1 MARGGDGRHFGGS
14 RSVGSFLF
22 GPLTLPPPPTTRAPN
37 PHAYHAPR
45 PSYVVCH
52 IQNFF
57 SLHPVSRWCVPP
69 PPPLSLPGNQVRHG
83 LCGDS
88 VESSQPY
95 LTPGPVVATLPAGSV
110 LQTTVVITAHHKGH
124 IEMWLCPDG
133 DAPLTQSCLNQ
144 YSLAVVPVTEA
155 DGSTTPTDP
164 AYPGA
169 CCRPLHPRTRLQ
181 QLWLRVRNELH
192 VCSCVRGGGGEGG
205 MVGVLGDTHP
215 VDDHGL
221 CCKMHGTCTCRPV
234 VFAPR
239 GQRRLRHLHVHSV
252 LSAACWL
259 GVHPLCGPGEWCG
272 VDACVFVWLANTLSL
287 VLDKELGRG
296 VWLWLYRASGST

>member
-1 MARGGDGRHFGGS
+1 MVAWF
-14 RSVGSFLF
+14 VC
-22 GPLTLPPPPTTRAPN
+22 PPTTVEQMLSARALAALVGACAALWLASTPLGVSGHGMLKVPAARSSCQSCN
-37 PHAYHAPR
+37 NYCPHCMNAGGTGMVSSHSSGVWPAVETDATSVGLEVLAVFFLGPSHYPPPHHPR
-45 PSYVVCH
+45 PQPARVPCSPPIVRSLPYPKL
-52 IQNFF
+52 F
-57 SLHPVSRWCVPP
+57 SLHPVSRWCVP

-192 VCSCVRGGGGEGG
+192 VCSCVRGGGGRE
-205 MVGVLGDTHP
+205 
-215 VDDHGL
+215 
-221 CCKMHGTCTCRPV
+221 
-234 VFAPR
+234 A
-239 GQRRLRHLHVHSV
+239 
-252 LSAACWL
+252 W
-259 GVHPLCGPGEWCG
+259 
-272 VDACVFVWLANTLSL
+272 
-287 VLDKELGRG
+287 
-296 VWLWLYRASGST
+296 SGF

>member
-1 MARGGDGRHFGGS
+1 MVAWFVCPPTTVEQMLSARALAALVGACAALWLASTPLGVSGHGMLKVPAARSSCQSCNNYCPHCMNAGGTGMVSSHSSGVWPAVETDAT
-14 RSVGSFLF
+14 SVGLEVLAVFFL
-22 GPLTLPPPPTTRAPN
+22 GPSHYPPPPTTRAPN

-57 SLHPVSRWCVPP
+57 PCTLSLAGVS

-192 VCSCVRGGGGEGG
+192 VCSCVRGGGG
-205 MVGVLGDTHP
+205 
-215 VDDHGL
+215 
-221 CCKMHGTCTCRPV
+221 
-234 VFAPR
+234 
-239 GQRRLRHLHVHSV
+239 
-252 LSAACWL
+252 
-259 GVHPLCGPGEWCG
+259 GEAW
-272 VDACVFVWLANTLSL
+272 
-287 VLDKELGRG
+287 
-296 VWLWLYRASGST
+296 SGF